1 MKVKA
6 ERTEN
11 SQMVLEVEAEPE
23 EVERSLEQAYHRLVK
38 RAEVPG
44 FRRGKAP
51 RDMLENYVGRGAL
64 LENALEKLVPQLL
77 SRAIEEQGIDVI
89 AQPEIEI
96 TKADP
101 VTFKATVPLRPTV
114 KLGSYRELDIAPET
128 VTSSEEEVNRVIE
141 QTRYRQAP
149 WEPVERPVKFGDLVI
164 IDVMGSVEGKPL
176 LDRKDLEFQVQRGLP
191 FPVPGFAEKLEGVER
206 GEDMEFSI
214 SLPSDYGVSE
224 LSGKECYFKVRV
236 SEIKEKKLPELND
249 EFARSIGQGFE
260 TLDAL
265 TDSVTEN
272 IRLVAEQS
280 ARRRHEEKVIDAVV
294 EGSHVEFPPIF
305 VEQEIDRFIAEQE
318 RDLSQN
324 RMSLEDY
331 LRISKKSR
339 DEFREELRPVAS
351 GQVARSIVISK
362 VAEAEDIAVS
372 DEEIDGEVAEMVM
385 GAGEQGEALKKL
397 FQSAEARQ
405 SLERMLV
412 SRKTIERLVEIASG
426 GAESTPGVAAA
437 ASGDD
442 KATSEEP
449 ESISGQSEVM

>member
-1 MKVKA
+1 
-6 ERTEN
+6 
-11 SQMVLEVEAEPE
+11 MVLEVEAEPE

-51 RDMLENYVGRGAL
+51 RDMLEHYLGRGAL

-77 SRAIEEQGIDVI
+77 NRAIEEQGIDVI

-114 KLGSYRELDIAPET
+114 KLGSYRELNIAPET
-128 VTSSEEEVNRVIE
+128 VTSSEEDVNRVIE

-149 WEPVERPVKFGDLVI
+149 WEPVERPIKFGDLVI
-164 IDVMGSVEGKPL
+164 IDIMGSVEGKPL

-191 FPVPGFAEKLEGVER
+191 FPVPGFAEKLEGVEQ

-214 SLPSDYGVSE
+214 PLPSDYGVSE
-224 LSGKECYFKVRV
+224 LAGKECYFKVRV

-331 LRISKKSR
+331 LRMTKKSR
-339 DEFREELRPVAS
+339 EEFREELWPVAS

-362 VAEAEDIAVS
+362 VAESEDISVS

-385 GAGEQGEALKKL
+385 GAGEQGEALRKL

-405 SLERMLV
+405 SLERMLI

-426 GAESTPGVAAA
+426 GAESIPGIAAA
-437 ASGDD
+437 TSGDD
-442 KATSEEP
+442 KATSGEP
-449 ESISGQSEVM
+449 ELISGQSEVM

>member
-1 MKVKA
+1 
-6 ERTEN
+6 
-11 SQMVLEVEAEPE
+11 MVLEVEAEPE

-64 LENALEKLVPQLL
+64 LESALEKLVPQLL

-89 AQPEIEI
+89 AHPEIEI

-101 VTFKATVPLRPTV
+101 VTFKAIVPLRPTV

-128 VTSSEEEVNRVIE
+128 VTSSEEDVNRVIE

-164 IDVMGSVEGKPL
+164 IDIMGSVEGKPL
-176 LDRKDLEFQVQRGLP
+176 LDRKDLEFQVQGGLP

-426 GAESTPGVAAA
+426 GAESIPGIAAA
-437 ASGDD
+437 TSGDD
-442 KATSEEP
+442 KATSGEP
-449 ESISGQSEVM
+449 ELISGQSEVM

>member
-1 MKVKA
+1 
-6 ERTEN
+6 
-11 SQMVLEVEAEPE
+11 MVLEVEAEPE

-38 RAEVPG
+38 RVDVPG

-51 RDMLENYVGRGAL
+51 RDMLEQYLGRGAL
-64 LENALEKLVPQLL
+64 LENALDRLVPQLL
-77 SRAIEEQGIDVI
+77 KRAVEEQELDVI

-114 KLGSYRELDIAPET
+114 KLGSYRELDIATET

-141 QTRYRQAP
+141 QTRYQQAP
-149 WEPVERPVKFGDLVI
+149 WESVERPIRFGDLVI
-164 IDVMGSVEGKPL
+164 IDVMGSVEEKPL
-176 LDRKDLEFQVQRGLP
+176 LDRKGLEFQVQQGLP
-191 FPVPGFAEKLEGVER
+191 FPVPGFAEKLEGVEQ
-206 GEDMEFSI
+206 GQDLEFSI
-214 SLPSDYGVSE
+214 PLPSDYGVTD
-224 LSGKECYFKVRV
+224 LAGKECYFKVRV
-236 SEIKEKKLPELND
+236 GEIKEKKLPELND

-272 IRLVAEQS
+272 IRLVAEQR
-280 ARRRHEEKVIDAVV
+280 ARRRYEEKVIDAVV

-305 VEQEIDRFIAEQE
+305 MEQEIDRFIAEQE
-318 RDLSQN
+318 KDLSQN

-331 LRISKKSR
+331 LRITKKSME
-339 DEFREELRPVAS
+339 EFREELRPVAS

-362 VAEAEDIAVS
+362 VTEAEDISVS
-372 DEEIDGEVAEMVM
+372 DEEIDQEVAEMVK
-385 GAGEQGEALKKL
+385 GAGEQGEALGKF

-426 GAESTPGVAAA
+426 GVESTPGIAAA
-437 ASGDD
+437 TSGDD
-442 KATSEEP
+442 KATSGEP
-449 ESISGQSEVM
+449 EVISGQSEVM

>member
-1 MKVKA
+1 
-6 ERTEN
+6 
-11 SQMVLEVEAEPE
+11 MVLEVEAEPE
-23 EVERSLEQAYHRLVK
+23 EVEHSLEQAYHRLVK
-38 RAEVPG
+38 RVEVPG

-51 RDMLENYVGRGAL
+51 RDMLENYLGRGAL
-64 LENALEKLVPQLL
+64 LENALDKLVPQLL
-77 SRAIEEQGIDVI
+77 SRAIEEQGLDVV

-128 VTSSEEEVNRVIE
+128 VTSSEEDVNRVIE

-176 LDRKDLEFQVQRGLP
+176 LDRKDLEFQVQQGLP
-191 FPVPGFAEKLEGVER
+191 FPVPGFAEKLEGVEQ
-206 GEDMEFSI
+206 GQDMEFSI

-224 LSGKECYFKVRV
+224 LAGKECYFKVRV

-280 ARRRHEEKVIDAVV
+280 ARRRYEEKVIDAVV

-331 LRISKKSR
+331 LRITKKSME
-339 DEFREELRPVAS
+339 DFREELRPVAS
-351 GQVARSIVISK
+351 GQVARSIVVSK
-362 VAEAEDIAVS
+362 VAESEDISVS
-372 DEEIDGEVAEMVM
+372 GEEIDGEVAEMVK
-385 GAGEQGEALKKL
+385 GAGEQGEALGKF

-412 SRKTIERLVEIASG
+412 TRKTIERLVEIASG
-426 GAESTPGVAAA
+426 GAESTPGIAAA
-437 ASGDD
+437 TSGDD
-442 KATSEEP
+442 KATSGEP
-449 ESISGQSEVM
+449 EVLSDQSEVM

>member
-6 ERTEN
+6 ERIEN

-38 RAEVPG
+38 RADVPG

-51 RDMLENYVGRGAL
+51 RDMLEHYVGRGAL
-64 LENALEKLVPQLL
+64 LENALDKLVPQLL
-77 SRAIEEQGIDVI
+77 KRAIEEQGVEVI

-114 KLGSYRELDIAPET
+114 ELGSYREINIAPET
-128 VTSSEEEVNRVIE
+128 VTVSEEEVNRVIE
-141 QTRYRQAP
+141 ETRYRQAP
-149 WEPVERPVKFGDLVI
+149 WEPVERPVEFGDLVV

-191 FPVPGFAEKLEGVER
+191 IPVPGFAEKLEGVER
-206 GEDMEFSI
+206 GQDMEFSI
-214 SLPSDYGVSE
+214 ALPSDYGVSE
-224 LSGKECYFKVRV
+224 LAGRECNFKVRV
-236 SEIKEKKLPELND
+236 SEIKEKKLPEIND

-260 TLDAL
+260 TLEAL
-265 TDSVTEN
+265 RDSITEN

-280 ARRRHEEKVIDAVV
+280 ARKRHEEKVIDAVV
-294 EGSHVEFPPIF
+294 ECSHVEFPPIF
-305 VEQEIDRFIAEQE
+305 VEQEIDRFMAEQE
-318 RDLSQN
+318 RELSQN

-339 DEFREELRPVAS
+339 EEFREELRPMAS
-351 GQVARSIVISK
+351 VQVARSIVISK
-362 VAEAEDIAVS
+362 VAEAEDMSVS
-372 DEEIDGEVAEMVM
+372 DEEVDGEVAQMVM
-385 GAGEQGEALKKL
+385 GAGEQGEALRKL
-397 FQSAEARQ
+397 FQSAEARR

-426 GAESTPGVAAA
+426 GAEATRGVAAA
-437 ASGDD
+437 TSDDD
-442 KATSEEP
+442 KDEP
-449 ESISGQSEVM
+449 GKPELISGQPEVT

>member
-51 RDMLENYVGRGAL
+51 RDMLEHYLGRGAL
-64 LENALEKLVPQLL
+64 LENALDKLVPRLL
-77 SRAIEEQGIDVI
+77 SQAIEEQGLDVI

-149 WEPVERPVKFGDLVI
+149 WEPVERPIKFGDLVI

-176 LDRKDLEFQVQRGLP
+176 LDRKDLEFQVQQGLP
-191 FPVPGFAEKLEGVER
+191 VPVPGFAEKLEGVEQ
-206 GEDMEFSI
+206 GQDMEFSI

-224 LSGKECYFKVRV
+224 LAGKECYFKVRV

-249 EFARSIGQGFE
+249 EFAKSIGQGFE

-265 TDSVTEN
+265 TDNVTSN
-272 IRLVAEQS
+272 LRLMSEEG
-280 ARRRHEEKVIDAVV
+280 ARRRYEEKVIDAVV

-331 LRISKKSR
+331 LRITKKSR
-339 DEFREELRPVAS
+339 EEFREELRPVAS
-351 GQVARSIVISK
+351 GQVARSIVVSK
-362 VAEAEDIAVS
+362 VAESEDISVS
-372 DEEIDGEVAEMVM
+372 GEEIDGEVAEMVK
-385 GAGEQGEALKKL
+385 GAGEQGEALGKF
-397 FQSAEARQ
+397 FQSAEARR

-412 SRKTIERLVEIASG
+412 TRKTIERLVEIASG
-426 GAESTPGVAAA
+426 GAESTPGIAAA
-437 ASGDD
+437 TSGDD
-442 KATSEEP
+442 KATSGE
-449 ESISGQSEVM
+449 

>member
-1 MKVKA
+1 
-6 ERTEN
+6 
-11 SQMVLEVEAEPE
+11 MVLEVEAEPE

-51 RDMLENYVGRGAL
+51 RDMLEHYVGRGAL
-64 LENALEKLVPQLL
+64 LENALEKLVPHLL
-77 SRAIEEQGIDVI
+77 KRAIEEQGIDVI

-114 KLGSYRELDIAPET
+114 KLGSYRELNIAPET
-128 VTSSEEEVNRVIE
+128 VTVSEEEVNRVIE

-149 WEPVERPVKFGDLVI
+149 WEPVERPIMFGDLVV
-164 IDVMGSVEGKPL
+164 IDVMGSVEEKPL

-191 FPVPGFAEKLEGVER
+191 FPVQGFAEKLEGVEQ
-206 GEDMEFSI
+206 GQDMEFSI

-224 LSGKECYFKVRV
+224 LAGKECYFKVRV

-249 EFARSIGQGFE
+249 EFARSIGQGFD
-260 TLDAL
+260 TLEAL

-280 ARRRHEEKVIDAVV
+280 ARKRHEEKVIDAVV
-294 EGSHVEFPPIF
+294 ECSHVEFPPVF
-305 VEQEIDRFIAEQE
+305 VEQEIDRFMAEQE

-331 LRISKKSR
+331 LRITKKSR
-339 DEFREELRPVAS
+339 EEFREELRPMAS
-351 GQVARSIVISK
+351 VQVARSIVISK
-362 VAEAEDIAVS
+362 VAEAEDISVS
-372 DEEIDGEVAEMVM
+372 DEEIDGEVAQMVM
-385 GAGEQGEALKKL
+385 GAGEQGEALGKL

-405 SLERMLV
+405 SLERMLI

-426 GAESTPGVAAA
+426 GAESTRGIDAAT
-437 ASGDD
+437 SGDD
-442 KATSEEP
+442 KATSGEP
-449 ESISGQSEVM
+449 ELISGQPEVM

>member
-1 MKVKA
+1 
-6 ERTEN
+6 
-11 SQMVLEVEAEPE
+11 MVLEVEAEPE

-38 RAEVPG
+38 RVEVPG

-51 RDMLENYVGRGAL
+51 RDMLENYLGRGAL
-64 LENALEKLVPQLL
+64 LENALDKLVPQLL
-77 SRAIEEQGIDVI
+77 SRAIEEQGLDVI

-128 VTSSEEEVNRVIE
+128 VTSSEEDVNRVIE

-149 WEPVERPVKFGDLVI
+149 WEPVERPIKFGDLVI

-176 LDRKDLEFQVQRGLP
+176 LDRKDLEFQVQQGLP
-191 FPVPGFAEKLEGVER
+191 VPVPGFAEKLEGVEQ
-206 GEDMEFSI
+206 GQDMEFNI

-224 LSGKECYFKVRV
+224 LAGKECYFKVRV

-280 ARRRHEEKVIDAVV
+280 ARRRYEEKVIDAVV

-331 LRISKKSR
+331 LRITKKSR
-339 DEFREELRPVAS
+339 EEFREELRPVAS
-351 GQVARSIVISK
+351 GQVARSIVVSK
-362 VAEAEDIAVS
+362 VAESEDISVS
-372 DEEIDGEVAEMVM
+372 GEEIDGEVAEMVK
-385 GAGEQGEALKKL
+385 GAGEQGEALGKF
-397 FQSAEARQ
+397 FQSAEAHQ

-412 SRKTIERLVEIASG
+412 TRKTIERLVEIASG
-426 GAESTPGVAAA
+426 GAESTPGIAAA
-437 ASGDD
+437 TSGDD
-442 KATSEEP
+442 KATSGEP
-449 ESISGQSEVM
+449 EVISGQSEVM

>member
-1 MKVKA
+1 
-6 ERTEN
+6 
-11 SQMVLEVEAEPE
+11 MVLEVEAEPE

-38 RAEVPG
+38 RVDVPG

-51 RDMLENYVGRGAL
+51 RDMLEQYLGRGAL
-64 LENALEKLVPQLL
+64 LENALDRLVPQLL
-77 SRAIEEQGIDVI
+77 KRAVEEQELDVI

-114 KLGSYRELDIAPET
+114 KLGSYRELDIATET

-141 QTRYRQAP
+141 QTRYQQAP
-149 WEPVERPVKFGDLVI
+149 WEPVERPIRFGDLVI

-176 LDRKDLEFQVQRGLP
+176 LDRKGLEFQVQQGLP
-191 FPVPGFAEKLEGVER
+191 FPVPGFAEKLEGVEQ
-206 GEDMEFSI
+206 GQDLELSI
-214 SLPSDYGVSE
+214 PLPSDYGVTD
-224 LSGKECYFKVRV
+224 LAGKECYFKVRV
-236 SEIKEKKLPELND
+236 GEIKEKKLPELND
-249 EFARSIGQGFE
+249 EFARNIGQGFE

-272 IRLVAEQS
+272 IRLVAEQR
-280 ARRRHEEKVIDAVV
+280 ARRRYEEKVIDAVV

-305 VEQEIDRFIAEQE
+305 IEQEIDRFIAEQE
-318 RDLSQN
+318 KDLSQN

-331 LRISKKSR
+331 LRITKKSME
-339 DEFREELRPVAS
+339 EFREELRPVAS

-362 VAEAEDIAVS
+362 VTEAEDISVS
-372 DEEIDGEVAEMVM
+372 DEEIDQEVAEMVK
-385 GAGEQGEALKKL
+385 GAGEQGEALGKF

-426 GAESTPGVAAA
+426 GVESTPGIAAA
-437 ASGDD
+437 TSGDD
-442 KATSEEP
+442 KATSGEP
-449 ESISGQSEVM
+449 EVIAGQSEVM